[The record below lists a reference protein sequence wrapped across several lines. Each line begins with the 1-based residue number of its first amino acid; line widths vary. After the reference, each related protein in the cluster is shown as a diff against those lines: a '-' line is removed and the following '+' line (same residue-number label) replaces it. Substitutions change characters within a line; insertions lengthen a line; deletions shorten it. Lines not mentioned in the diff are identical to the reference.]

1 MREAV
6 SAVIAERS
14 RDADGW
20 PRMIAASLA
29 AHVLLVVAAVML
41 PAGWRSRQAALPPRD
56 VMVVSLGGT
65 PGPRAGGLTPIDA
78 RPIQRIAPPPELK
91 RPEPARPPAPRR
103 PALTVPEP
111 RARPAR
117 PAPETTGRDE
127 ERPGSARAETGAV
140 RATGFAGLTTGGGGG
155 AGGYVEAGDFCC
167 PEYLATMVSMI
178 SQNWNQFQ
186 QVAGETVMKFAIRRD
201 GRIVAIE
208 LEKSSGFLA
217 LDLAARR
224 ALEVTTQLPALPA
237 EYTEPQLIVHLSF
250 QYRR

>member
-6 SAVIAERS
+6 SAVIAERR
-14 RDADGW
+14 RDADGLS
-20 PRMIAASLA
+20 RMIAASLA
-29 AHVLLVVAAVML
+29 AHVLLVAAVVVL
-41 PAGWRSRQAALPPRD
+41 SAGWRSRHGAVSPRD
-56 VMVVSLGGT
+56 VMFVSLGGT

-78 RPIQRIAPPPELK
+78 RPIQRVAPPPELK
-91 RPEPARPPAPRR
+91 RPEPVRPPAPRR
-103 PALTVPEP
+103 PAMTVPEP

-117 PAPETTGRDE
+117 PTPETTGRE

-140 RATGFAGLTTGGGGG
+140 RATGFAGLTTGAGGG

-178 SQNWNQFQ
+178 AQNWNQFQ
-186 QVAGETVMKFAIRRD
+186 QVPGETVLKFAIRRD
-201 GRIVAIE
+201 GRIVGIE

-237 EYTEPQLIVHLSF
+237 EYTGPQLIVHLSF